1 MVIDTDVLIWY
12 MKGNEK
18 AYKIIEKSKNFF
30 ISVVTYIELVQ
41 GMRNK
46 NELNNLRRALH
57 VWNSKILYISEEI
70 SVKAMFFVEQ
80 HFLSHS
86 MQLADALIGAQA
98 GILLG
103 NRPHELVRMEAALH
117 EGLSFPAPAEG
128 NGPGRGFVAVPGI
141 HHPESIDIH

>member
-1 MVIDTDVLIWY
+1 MIIDTDVIIWY

-18 AYKIIEKSKNFF
+18 ASKAIEKSKNFF
-30 ISVVTYIELVQ
+30 ISVVTYMELVQ

-80 HFLSHS
+80 HYLSHS
-86 MQLADALIGAQA
+86 IQLADVLIGATA
-98 GILLG
+98 ISYGLPILTANDKHYKILKDIQIKKF
-103 NRPHELVRMEAALH
+103 RP
-117 EGLSFPAPAEG
+117 
-128 NGPGRGFVAVPGI
+128 
-141 HHPESIDIH
+141 

>member
-18 AYKIIEKSKNFF
+18 AYKAIENTNNFF

-57 VWNSKILYISEEI
+57 AWNSKILYISEEI

-80 HFLSHS
+80 HYLRHS
-86 MQLADALIGAQA
+86 IQLADALIGATA
-98 GILLG
+98 IAYGLPILTG
-103 NRPHELVRMEAALH
+103 NDKHYKILKNTQIKKFRP
-117 EGLSFPAPAEG
+117 
-128 NGPGRGFVAVPGI
+128 
-141 HHPESIDIH
+141 